1 MIRITAFA
9 GALLCLLITGIN
21 PVIAGSSLHRDC
33 NVLWPCEEISKK
45 ASKHG
50 HKSVFWASE
59 EISPRQARQITRAQR
74 FNRTELGGPMLPPE
88 TEKSFFVRQ
97 PVSGLVA
104 PLADKLAS
112 IQSACPGTVA
122 ISGVRHTYVA
132 GTRRISLHA
141 SGKAVDVRGP
151 YGCIYAQLR
160 GWQGGYSTD
169 AGRVRHIH
177 ISYDADG
184 GREMGLAFRHGG
196 GGRKHA
202 RRAHRHRIADAAQ

>member
-9 GALLCLLITGIN
+9 GALLCLLITGLN
-21 PVIAGSSLHRDC
+21 PAIAGSRLHPDC
-33 NVLWPCEEISKK
+33 NVLWPCATQSDARRKP
-45 ASKHG
+45 G
-50 HKSVFWASE
+50 HVSRREARRIARADRFRNVEFG
-59 EISPRQARQITRAQR
+59 SP
-74 FNRTELGGPMLPPE
+74 MYPPE
-88 TEKSFFVRQ
+88 TRRSFLGKS
-97 PVSGLVA
+97 SGLVA
-104 PLADKLAS
+104 PLAGKLAS

-122 ISGVRHTYVA
+122 ISGIRHTYVA
-132 GTRRISLHA
+132 GTKRISLHA

-151 YGCIYAQLR
+151 YGCIYAELR

-184 GREMGLAFRHGG
+184 GREMGLTFRHG

-202 RRAHRHRIADAAQ
+202 RRTHRHRIADAVR